1 MRDVRVR
8 LSTLWVF
15 MLLNY
20 IYCDVMAGFDPA
32 VPRNMSQEAL
42 LAFSVLMEVPIAMVL
57 LSRVLGYRANRWAN
71 VAAGVFLGFVQVS
84 TLFVGTL
91 TLYYAFFSAI
101 EIACLL
107 VIAWAAW
114 RWAEPVA
121 VNA

>member
-42 LAFSVLMEVPIAMVL
+42 LAFSVLMEIPIAMVL
-57 LSRVLGYRANRWAN
+57 LSRVLGYGANRRAN
-71 VAAGVFLGFVQVS
+71 VAAGVFLVFVQVS

-91 TLYYAFFSAI
+91 TPYYAFFSAI

-114 RWAEPVA
+114 RWAEPVV